1 MGLAYLKYL
10 IFMLC
15 FLKKKKMNN
24 ALLSTGFQRREG
36 DAKGPAEAGMGY
48 HWEWHIPLTTLDQI
62 GKHFIK
68 ACYSTICQLYLKI
81 KRLQVEPLQA
91 VHGIIINSLIQTPL
105 KSTKSLPSS
114 STGFGSAILEN
125 ELLHCSIPGKFH
137 TKAEQAAKQHLSCC
151 F

>member
-1 MGLAYLKYL
+1 
-10 IFMLC
+10 
-15 FLKKKKMNN
+15 MNN

-36 DAKGPAEAGMGY
+36 DAKGPAETGMGY

-91 VHGIIINSLIQTPL
+91 VDGIIIKQSDSNTTEIHQKPTIIFNRLWISH
-105 KSTKSLPSS
+105 
-114 STGFGSAILEN
+114 TGE
-125 ELLHCSIPGKFH
+125 
-137 TKAEQAAKQHLSCC
+137 
-151 F
+151 